1 MFEKLYNYYNSLYD
15 LILKKTCKKQKVQE
29 DVKNEE
35 EKKKQPDCLESNIN
49 LSGTVMR

>member
-15 LILKKTCKKQKVQE
+15 LILKKTCKKQEIHEHIEK
-29 DVKNEE
+29 EE
-35 EKKKQPDCLESNIN
+35 EKKKQTNCSESNTN